1 MSTQIKV
8 SLPIPLYSFLQQ
20 RAEKYGLTMASY
32 VRNLIIDDVK
42 EKEDIPI
49 YKANKKVEKSYK
61 MALADRDD
69 ALEVDDLDVYF
80 KDL

>member
-8 SLPIPLYSFLQQ
+8 SLPAPLYNFLQQ
-20 RAEKYGLTMASY
+20 RAKRYGLTMASY

-42 EKEDIPI
+42 EKEKNPT
-49 YKANKKVEKSYK
+49 YQASKKIEKSYK

-80 KDL
+80 KEL